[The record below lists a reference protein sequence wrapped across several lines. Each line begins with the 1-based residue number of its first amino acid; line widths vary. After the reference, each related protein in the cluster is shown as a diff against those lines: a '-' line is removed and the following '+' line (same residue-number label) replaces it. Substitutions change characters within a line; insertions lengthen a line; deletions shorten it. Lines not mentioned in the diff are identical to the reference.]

1 MDWQQIWTT
10 VQNWLTNTGIKILI
24 AILLLVIS
32 FPFINWLGKKIA
44 KRGEK
49 LKEKKHIDTTVYRTL
64 SYIAKVGLK
73 ILVVISLIAYLG
85 IDTSALTALI
95 ASLGVGVGLAVNG
108 TLSNFAGGVLLLF
121 TRPFK
126 DGDYISA
133 NGFEGTVEDIFI
145 CNTKVRTNDN
155 KVIYL
160 PNGKLSTS
168 EIVNYTENNTRR
180 VDLTYSISYS
190 DDFDKAAVIVK
201 KVAAENPKVLSAP
214 APMARVTKHSA
225 SSIDLFCPVWCKTED
240 YWTVLFDMNEQVK
253 KAFDENG
260 ITIPFDQ
267 MDIHVK
273 NDR

>member
-1 MDWQQIWTT
+1 MDWQQIWET
-10 VQNWLTNTGIKILI
+10 VLNWLTNTGIKILI
-24 AILLLVIS
+24 AILLLCIS
-32 FPFINWLGKKIA
+32 FPVINWLGKKIA

-49 LKEKKHIDTTVYRTL
+49 LKYKKHIDTTVYRTL

-85 IDTSALTALI
+85 IDTSAVTALV

-108 TLSNFAGGVLLLF
+108 TLSNLAGGILLLF

-145 CNTKVRTNDN
+145 CNTKIRTVDN
-155 KVIYL
+155 KVVYL

-168 EIVNYTENNTRR
+168 EIVNFTENNTRR
-180 VDLTYSISYS
+180 VDLTYSVAYS
-190 DDFDKAAVIVK
+190 DDFDKAAEIVK
-201 KVAAENPKVLSAP
+201 KVASENPKVLSDP

-260 ITIPFDQ
+260 ITIPFNQ
-267 MDIHVK
+267 MDVHVK
-273 NDR
+273 NE

>member
-1 MDWQQIWTT
+1 MFNLILRDKNIGWQQIWAIGTKRL
-10 VQNWLTNTGIKILI
+10 QARELKILI
-24 AILLLVIS
+24 AILLLAIS

-85 IDTSALTALI
+85 IDTSAVTALI

-108 TLSNFAGGVLLLF
+108 TLSNFAGGILLLF

-145 CNTKVRTNDN
+145 CNTKIRTNDN
-155 KVIYL
+155 KVVYL

-168 EIVNYTENNTRR
+168 EIVNYTE
-180 VDLTYSISYS
+180 
-190 DDFDKAAVIVK
+190 K
-201 KVAAENPKVLSAP
+201 
-214 APMARVTKHSA
+214 
-225 SSIDLFCPVWCKTED
+225 
-240 YWTVLFDMNEQVK
+240 
-253 KAFDENG
+253 
-260 ITIPFDQ
+260 
-267 MDIHVK
+267 
-273 NDR
+273 